1 MFINMFT
8 GNTDKRKM
16 TSGILAIVSMITD
29 IIQPTISLRSRHMRI
44 WSRQMLIVTI
54 VFMTGKTALENIAQ
68 IVYPISSMREKKI
81 IHAMNTP
88 VA

>member
-29 IIQPTISLRSRHMRI
+29 IIQPTIALRSRHMRI

-68 IVYPISSMREKKI
+68 IVYPISSM
-81 IHAMNTP
+81 
-88 VA
+88 